1 MIGDDDRLADAG
13 FRGGRPGEDVEV
25 FADALGVSQQATH
38 VHRVAMLSPEDFH
51 GSHEITGRTAGC

>member
-13 FRGGRPGEDVEV
+13 LRSGRPGEYVEV

-38 VHRVAMLSPEDFH
+38 VHRVAMLGPEDFH
-51 GSHEITGRTAGC
+51 GPHEIARCSARC